1 MKRIT
6 IELYLPDDQEV
17 NDINVGRALGE
28 AIMTDTLGYSE
39 SQRTDDERDVEL
51 LIDAMKVYK

>member
-1 MKRIT
+1 MKVI

-28 AIMTDTLGYSE
+28 AIMTNQLTYCPIYE
-39 SQRTDDERDVEL
+39 VEE
-51 LIDAMKVYK
+51 